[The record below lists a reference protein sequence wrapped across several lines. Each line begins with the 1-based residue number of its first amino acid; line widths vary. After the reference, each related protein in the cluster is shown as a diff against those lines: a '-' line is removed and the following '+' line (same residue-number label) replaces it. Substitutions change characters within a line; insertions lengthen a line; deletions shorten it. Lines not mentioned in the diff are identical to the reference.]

1 MASDLGVLKL
11 MPGRILVTDAQE
23 RSVVAA
29 IRCLADAGFEVT
41 ALASSWT
48 APGLWSRAP
57 ALRRLGPDPRR
68 DIDGFIRR
76 VEQLLQE
83 RRHDS
88 VLAGTDA
95 ALFAISRHRD
105 RLIPRTQLGLPDD
118 EIVVATLD
126 RAQLG
131 SAARAA
137 GLAAPDERRC
147 AGPSDAL
154 EAAASFGYPVLVK
167 PVHTVIQHGGAVDR
181 RGSVLA
187 DDQAELYAAARSLEE
202 CIVQRHIAG
211 DLISFGGVSIDTGLL
226 GFVVSRYSRT
236 WPPRAGNAAFAE
248 TIEAPHGLAG
258 RVEAL
263 LAQLGWI
270 GLFEVELIACQD
282 GRFAAIDFNPRAYGT
297 MSVATAAGVPLA
309 ALWCGWLLGHRP
321 TRPAPAVPGIRYRW
335 GEADISNALW
345 QLRRGARV
353 SSLKAVR
360 PQNGGHPPLPAALRP
375 RPCGCQSNRAHPQD
389 MECSDPQ
396 ARARARE
403 RQLRNR
409 STSAIVSAMIR
420 PSSQSD
426 QLRM

>member
-1 MASDLGVLKL
+1 
-11 MPGRILVTDAQE
+11 LVTDAQE

-29 IRCLADAGFEVT
+29 VRCLADAGFEVT

-83 RRHDS
+83 RRHDA

-95 ALFAISRHRD
+95 ALFAISRHRK
-105 RLIPRTQLGLPDD
+105 RLIPHAQLGLPEH

-126 RAQLG
+126 RVRLG
-131 SAARAA
+131 SAARAVE
-137 GLAAPDERRC
+137 LAPPDELRC

-167 PVHTVIQHGGAVDR
+167 PVHTVIQHRGAVDR

-187 DDQAELYAAARSLEE
+187 DDQAELYAAARSVGE
-202 CIVQRHIAG
+202 CIVQRRIAG
-211 DLISFGGVSIDTGLL
+211 DLISFGGVSIDAGLL

-236 WPPRAGNAAFAE
+236 WPPRAGNASFAE
-248 TIEAPHGLAG
+248 TIGAPDGLAD

-270 GLFEVELIACQD
+270 GLFEVELIACED
-282 GRFAAIDFNPRAYGT
+282 GRFAAIDFNPRAYGS
-297 MSVATAAGVPLA
+297 MSLAAAAGVPLA
-309 ALWCGWLLGHRP
+309 AWWCAWLLGHRP
-321 TRPAPAVPGIRYRW
+321 GRPAPAPAGIRYRW

-345 QLRRGARV
+345 QLRRGAGL
-353 SSLKAVR
+353 SSLEAIR
-360 PQNGGHPPLPAALRP
+360 PQTGVTHPYLQLADPAPAV
-375 RPCGCQSNRAHPQD
+375 
-389 MECSDPQ
+389 
-396 ARARARE
+396 ARAIELTLKTWNAQTHRRLRAPTGLTSE
-403 RQLRNR
+403 TAVSQR
-409 STSAIVSAMIR
+409 SSA
-420 PSSQSD
+420 P
-426 QLRM
+426 

>member
-1 MASDLGVLKL
+1 M
-11 MPGRILVTDAQE
+11 TDAQE

-57 ALRRLGPDPRR
+57 TLRRLGPDPRR

-95 ALFAISRHRD
+95 ALFAISRHRE

-126 RAQLG
+126 RVRLG
-131 SAARAA
+131 SAARAV
-137 GLAAPDERRC
+137 GLAPPDELRC
-147 AGPSDAL
+147 AGPSEAL
-154 EAAASFGYPVLVK
+154 EAAASFGYPVLIK
-167 PVHTVIQHGGAVDR
+167 PVHTVIQHRGAVDR

-187 DDQAELYAAARSLEE
+187 DDQAELYAAARSFEE

-211 DLISFGGVSIDTGLL
+211 DLISFGGVSTDTGLL

-248 TIEAPHGLAG
+248 TIEAPDGLAD
-258 RVEAL
+258 RIEAL

-297 MSVATAAGVPLA
+297 MSVATAAGIPLA

-321 TRPAPAVPGIRYRW
+321 PRPAPAAVGIRYRW

-345 QLRRGARV
+345 QLRRGAW
-353 SSLKAVR
+353 LGA
-360 PQNGGHPPLPAALRP
+360 LEALRP
-375 RPCGCQSNRAHPQD
+375 QKAVTHPYLRF
-389 MECSDPQ
+389 SDPGPAA
-396 ARARARE
+396 ARAIELTLKTWNAQTHGRVRAPGSVSSE
-403 RQLRNR
+403 TAVPQR
-409 STSAIVSAMIR
+409 SSA
-420 PSSQSD
+420 P
-426 QLRM
+426 

>member
-1 MASDLGVLKL
+1 LKL

-29 IRCLADAGFEVT
+29 IRCLGDAGFEVT

-68 DIDGFIRR
+68 DIDGFIQR

-83 RRHDS
+83 RRHDA

-95 ALFAISRHRD
+95 ALFAISRHRE
-105 RLIPRTQLGLPDD
+105 RLIPHARLGLPDD

-126 RAQLG
+126 RVRLG
-131 SAARAA
+131 SAARAV
-137 GLAAPDERRC
+137 GLAAPDELRC
-147 AGPSDAL
+147 AGPGDAL

-167 PVHTVIQHGGAVDR
+167 PVHTVIQHRGAVDR

-187 DDQAELYAAARSLEE
+187 DDQAELCVAARSFEE
-202 CIVQRHIAG
+202 CIVQRRIAG
-211 DLISFGGVSIDTGLL
+211 DVISFGGVSNDAGLF

-236 WPPRAGNAAFAE
+236 WPPRAGNASFAE
-248 TIEAPHGLAG
+248 TIQAPDGLAD
-258 RVEAL
+258 RIDAL
-263 LAQLGWI
+263 VAQLGWI
-270 GLFEVELIACQD
+270 GLFEVELIACED
-282 GRFAAIDFNPRAYGT
+282 GRLATIDFNPRAYGS
-297 MSVATAAGVPLA
+297 MSIATAAGVPLA

-321 TRPAPAVPGIRYRW
+321 PRPAAAPAGIRYRW

-353 SSLKAVR
+353 SSLEAIR
-360 PQNGGHPPLPAALRP
+360 PRTRVTHPYLRLSDPAPAA
-375 RPCGCQSNRAHPQD
+375 
-389 MECSDPQ
+389 
-396 ARARARE
+396 ARAIELALKTWNAQTHRRGRA
-403 RQLRNR
+403 
-409 STSAIVSAMIR
+409 
-420 PSSQSD
+420 PSSVSSETAVPQRSSAP
-426 QLRM
+426 

>member
-1 MASDLGVLKL
+1 MPLGGGVRASNL

-48 APGLWSRAP
+48 APGLWSRAT
-57 ALRRLGPDPRR
+57 ALPRLGPDPRR

-83 RRHDS
+83 RRHDA

-95 ALFAISRHRD
+95 ALFAISRHRE
-105 RLIPRTQLGLPDD
+105 RLIPHAQLGLPDD

-126 RAQLG
+126 RVRLG
-131 SAARAA
+131 SVARAV
-137 GLAAPDERRC
+137 GLAAPDELRC

-167 PVHTVIQHGGAVDR
+167 PVQTVIQHRGAVDR
-181 RGSVLA
+181 RASVLA
-187 DDQAELYAAARSLEE
+187 DDRAELYAAAQSFEE
-202 CIVQRHIAG
+202 CIVQRRIAG
-211 DLISFGGVSIDTGLL
+211 DVISFGGVSIDAGLL

-236 WPPRAGNAAFAE
+236 WPVQAGNASFAE
-248 TIEAPHGLAG
+248 TIGAPDGLADKI
-258 RVEAL
+258 EAL

-270 GLFEVELIACQD
+270 GLFEVELIACEG

-297 MSVATAAGVPLA
+297 MSIAAAAGVPLA
-309 ALWCGWLLGHRP
+309 ALWCGWLLGQRP
-321 TRPAPAVPGIRYRW
+321 ARPAPAAAGIRYRW

-345 QLRRGARV
+345 RLRRGTGLSALEAIRPQRGVTHPYMRLSDPAPAAARAIELTLKAWNAQTHRRGRAPRSV
-353 SSLKAVR
+353 SS
-360 PQNGGHPPLPAALRP
+360 
-375 RPCGCQSNRAHPQD
+375 
-389 MECSDPQ
+389 
-396 ARARARE
+396 
-403 RQLRNR
+403 
-409 STSAIVSAMIR
+409 
-420 PSSQSD
+420 
-426 QLRM
+426 